1 MPNRKGKRPYRI
13 WGAYDTETTNI
24 TVRGVHRAYPVLY
37 IFNDLHACSMDTYEV
52 DDAREHIDFY
62 RTEAEAVA
70 WLERA
75 IADAAAAGVV
85 PVVCLYNAMFDMQ
98 TLMEELR
105 KRHGMKANAQ
115 SSTNIYTLDLLDAR
129 GRVALRIWDTYHLE
143 MRGLAAMGRTAG
155 VAKLM
160 GDWDYDLVRTPQTD
174 LTEQELGYAAR
185 DVQVIPAY
193 LRYLCDANAWLTPDM
208 LGCRVLTKTS
218 LVRQMARQEIGKR
231 TVITHSG
238 KRLRLR
244 EAFEALCR
252 QDLPRDFACYA
263 LRVACFRGGLTFT
276 SARTASVVVEH
287 VLSLDVTSMHH
298 AFINGRRVPVHFEVW
313 DKRTLDFAIRDI
325 SRYGMRDVLRRYHYP
340 FARWCNM
347 AVRMHNVRLKKGS
360 CFETWGISTLAQAKF
375 ERVLPASIGEAQNDR
390 AKDAYEQLAQV
401 GYVDTAI
408 GATFA
413 YGKLYACEECIVHVT
428 ELELW
433 CIMQVYDYDD
443 IEALSGEGTV
453 RSIWPPDYVALQ
465 SNLLFNRKT
474 DAKHIDKAYRE
485 GTPYGNEIPDSIPEG
500 IAEGLRDGSISN
512 KFFSEW
518 YSSTVKGSFN
528 GIYGTQSQ
536 NVFKPEFLV
545 TDDAELAVNAT
556 TRPTPDNLED
566 KMPEHPMVLYDYGM
580 RIVGGSRMHMVV
592 AMMLLWEALGE
603 RVTVTGGDTD
613 SLKVRCDT
621 DVTEADVLAALQPLH
636 VAITDAM
643 DVAQARARA
652 TFPDLTSPL
661 THIGCFEVEPA
672 TPTDAYWQQHMEAW
686 NKARVSVYDGHAHV
700 TCAGLS
706 RPQGAYTMEDWLDG
720 MMAEG
725 ADPVKLLPLALG
737 YNVTVANEVSHAL
750 EHKRPLSVERF
761 EEDVTDY
768 QGNTYHVA
776 THEAVCLYDSGRLL
790 GDTSK
795 RTNAY
800 NVDYLRSTYGRTVDE
815 SEKIITIDEDGKPL
829 LLMQFEEGMLPIND
843 KLRRTNGC

>member
-1 MPNRKGKRPYRI
+1 MPNRKGQRPYRI
-13 WGAYDTETTNI
+13 WGAFDTETTNI
-24 TVRGVHRAYPVLY
+24 KVRGVHRAYPVLY

-52 DDAREHIDFY
+52 DDAREHIDYY
-62 RTEAEAVA
+62 RTEGEAVA

-75 IADAAAAGVV
+75 IGEASAAGVV

-98 TLMEELR
+98 TIMEELR
-105 KRHGMKANAQ
+105 SRYAMKANAQ
-115 SSTNIYTLDLLDAR
+115 SSTNIYTLDLLDEK

-160 GDWDYDLVRTPQTD
+160 GDWDYSLIRTPDTP

-218 LVRQMARQEIGKR
+218 LVRQMARQEIGNRIVK
-231 TVITHSG
+231 TSSG

-252 QDLPRDFACYA
+252 QDMPQDFDTYA

-276 SARTASVVVEH
+276 AALTASVVVEH

-298 AFINGRRVPVHFEVW
+298 AFINGRRVPVHFEEW

-325 SRYGMRDVLRRYHYP
+325 SRYSMRDVLRRYQYP

-347 AVRMHNVRLKKGS
+347 AVRLHNVRLKSGS
-360 CFETWGISTLAQAKF
+360 CFEAWGIATLAQAKF
-375 ERVLPASIGEAQNDR
+375 ERILPASIGEAQNDR
-390 AKDAYEQLAQV
+390 AKDAYEQLAAG

-413 YGKLYACEECIVHVT
+413 YGKLYACDECIVHVT

-433 CIMQVYDYDD
+433 CIMQVYDFDG

-474 DAKHIDKAYRE
+474 DAKEIDKAYRE
-485 GTPYGNEIPDSIPEG
+485 GTPYANVIPDSIPEG

-512 KFFSEW
+512 QFFSEW

-528 GIYGTQSQ
+528 GIYGTQAQ
-536 NVFKPEFLV
+536 NVFKPEFTV
-545 TDDAELAVNAT
+545 TDDAELAVDT
-556 TRPTPDNLED
+556 STRPTPDNLAD
-566 KMPEHPMVLYDYGM
+566 KVPEHPMVLYTYGM

-613 SLKVRCDT
+613 SLKVRCDP

-636 VAITDAM
+636 VAITHAM
-643 DVAQARARA
+643 DMAQARARA

-672 TPTDAYWQQHMEAW
+672 TPDDSYWQQHMEAW
-686 NKARVSVYDGHAHV
+686 NKARVSVYDGRTHV

-706 RPQGAYTMEDWLDG
+706 RPQGAYTMEDWLDD
-720 MMAEG
+720 MMADG
-725 ADPVKLLPLALG
+725 ADPERLLPLALG

-768 QGNTYHVA
+768 KGDTCHVS

-800 NVDYLRSTYGRTVDE
+800 NVDYLYRAYGRTVDE
-815 SEKIITIDEDGKPL
+815 SEKIITIDEDGRPI
-829 LLMQFEEGMLPIND
+829 LLMQYEEGMLPIND
-843 KLRRTNGC
+843 KLRRTDGR